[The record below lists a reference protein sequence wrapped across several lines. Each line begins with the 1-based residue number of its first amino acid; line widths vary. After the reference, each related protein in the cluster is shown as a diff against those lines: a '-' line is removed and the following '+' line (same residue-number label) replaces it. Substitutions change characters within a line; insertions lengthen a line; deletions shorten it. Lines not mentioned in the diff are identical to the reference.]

1 MFNLKEFIKKGLM
14 LAIGNKPDYEI
25 MLASVG
31 WLEKDVLL
39 ESDLAD
45 IQAEIEKQY
54 TNESEVPADQIFGG
68 GDESGV

>member
-1 MFNLKEFIKKGLM
+1 
-14 LAIGNKPDYEI
+14 

-31 WLEKDVLL
+31 WLEKGVFL

>member
-1 MFNLKEFIKKGLM
+1 MFNLKEFIKKGLI

-31 WLEKDVLL
+31 WLEKGVFV
-39 ESDLAD
+39 ENDLAD

-54 TNESEVPADQIFGG
+54 R
-68 GDESGV
+68 GDIHV